1 MKKSLVALAVAA
13 SVTAPA
19 MAQVTIS
26 GFFNASY
33 DTHTISSPNVN
44 RVGRLSEDRVT
55 DNSSRII
62 FNANEDLGGGMR
74 AIGQFDLRVAMD
86 AMQPINPVDPG
97 ITGLGAAAG
106 TNQNRPN
113 VNVIN
118 GGNNH
123 VGLATSNYGTFRL
136 GRQDVQYVEN
146 ATFNPVGMATIANH
160 AGVFH
165 GVGTTAMTNAT
176 RTANLMWW
184 VSPRWNGIE
193 ATVGFSTNPIGSSSD
208 AVQAENDLAKTGVGA
223 RKGGGTYFKLDSDL
237 GKLRVVYSQIDF
249 KSDYTGL
256 AQTAGGGGTRTAA
269 SATATAAS
277 ADYTGAAL
285 PDHNGKV
292 LTGKYNLGN
301 GWNVGLGLSRNK
313 TTAVLTGVSTTQN
326 GTQYGL
332 GYTTGAHQVG
342 VSYTTASDQKTS
354 NNGITANTGVSIIT
368 LAYGYNLSKRTQIH
382 ASYVSL
388 DNETAATSGLF
399 YNAASVMGNAS
410 ALAGERHSAYSLG
423 IRHSF

>member
-33 DTHTISSPNVN
+33 DTHTISSQNAN

-55 DNSSRII
+55 DNASRII

-74 AIGQFDLRVAMD
+74 AIGQFDLRVTMD
-86 AMQPINPVDPG
+86 AMQPINPLDPS
-97 ITGLGAAAG
+97 LA
-106 TNQNRPN
+106 NSNRPN

-123 VGLATSNYGTFRL
+123 VGLATAAYGTFRL
-136 GRQDVQYVEN
+136 GRQDIQYVEN
-146 ATFNPVGMATIANH
+146 ASFNPVGMATIANH

-165 GVGTTAMTNAT
+165 GVGATTMTGAT

-237 GKLRVVYSQIDF
+237 GNLRLVYSQVDL

-256 AQTAGGGGTRTAA
+256 AQTANGGGAR
-269 SATATAAS
+269 ATGAS

-285 PDHNGKV
+285 PDHSGKV
-292 LTGKYNLGN
+292 LTGKYNLGG

-313 TTAVLTGVSTTQN
+313 TTVVLTGVSTTQN
-326 GTQYGL
+326 GTQFGL
-332 GYTTGAHQVG
+332 GYTTGAHQVAAT
-342 VSYTTASDQKTS
+342 YTTASDQKTS

-382 ASYVSL
+382 ASYVNL
-388 DNETAATSGLF
+388 DNESAAATGLF

>member
-1 MKKSLVALAVAA
+1 
-13 SVTAPA
+13 
-19 MAQVTIS
+19 
-26 GFFNASY
+26 
-33 DTHTISSPNVN
+33 
-44 RVGRLSEDRVT
+44 
-55 DNSSRII
+55 
-62 FNANEDLGGGMR
+62 MR

-86 AMQPINPVDPG
+86 AMQPINPLDPG
-97 ITGLGAAAG
+97 ITNAG
-106 TNQNRPN
+106 TGINQNRPN

-123 VGLATSNYGTFRL
+123 VGLVTGYGTFRF

-146 ATFNPVGMATIANH
+146 AHFNPVGTSTIANH

-193 ATVGFSTNPIGSSSD
+193 ATVGFSTNPLGSSSD
-208 AVQAENDLAKTGVGA
+208 AVQAENDLAKAGAQGA
-223 RKGGGTYFKLDSDL
+223 RKGGGTYLKLDSDL
-237 GKLRVVYSQIDF
+237 GKLKVVYSQIDF

-256 AQTAGGGGTRTAA
+256 AQTAGGGGARTAA
-269 SATATAAS
+269 AGGNTAAS

-301 GWNVGLGLSRNK
+301 GWNVGVGLARNK
-313 TTAVLTGVSTTQN
+313 TTVVLTGVSTTQN
-326 GTQYGL
+326 ATQFGV
-332 GYTTGAHQVG
+332 GYTTGAHQTG
-342 VSYTTASDQKTS
+342 LSFTTASDQKVSTT
-354 NNGITANTGVSIIT
+354 GIAANTGISMIT
-368 LAYGYNLSKRTQIH
+368 LAYGYNLSKRTQLH
-382 ASYVSL
+382 ASYVNL
-388 DNETAATSGLF
+388 DNEAAATTGLF
-399 YNAASVMGNAS
+399 YNAASVMGNAA